1 MALNLELRNITK
13 LMEMVLFDKSDTLDR
28 QLKVQELYINVTSSD

>member
-1 MALNLELRNITK
+1 MALNLKLRNITK